1 MFTGVLVVTRIS
13 DWFGYNH
20 TGEKN
25 VTRNDRKNMK
35 QIDIDDELYQYI
47 ASNTQSIGESASTIL
62 RRLLNLSGEKIQ
74 TANVEL
80 TQNNQTA
87 TTSTATL
94 KSSEPSAA
102 ETSKKQTPVARAPV
116 KLARA
121 PVKQKSDNVFN
132 VLNKEELAMQKGV
145 VGRFLFILSAFY
157 RTHKTDFSAV
167 LDIKGRDRVY
177 FATSKEALVNS
188 GSSMNPKNIT
198 DSEYWVMTNSNTT
211 RKKMMLHEVALCL
224 GYSAEQAEKI
234 RDYL

>member
-1 MFTGVLVVTRIS
+1 
-13 DWFGYNH
+13 
-20 TGEKN
+20 
-25 VTRNDRKNMK
+25 MK

-102 ETSKKQTPVARAPV
+102 ETSKKQTPVAHV
-116 KLARA
+116 S
-121 PVKQKSDNVFN
+121 VKQKSDNVFN

>member
-1 MFTGVLVVTRIS
+1 VRVLVVTRIYI
-13 DWFGYNH
+13 WFGYNH
-20 TGEKN
+20 GERKN
-25 VTRNDRKNMK
+25 VARNDRNNMK

-62 RRLLNLSGEKIQ
+62 RRLLNLNGDDNTPVAK
-74 TANVEL
+74 NN
-80 TQNNQTA
+80 QNNQTA
-87 TTSTATL
+87 TQAPLDDTPATND
-94 KSSEPSAA
+94 SHEQ
-102 ETSKKQTPVARAPV
+102 EVVT
-116 KLARA
+116 
-121 PVKQKSDNVFN
+121 PVKQTNANVFN
-132 VLNKEELAMQKGV
+132 ILNKEELAMQKGV

-157 RTHKTDFSAV
+157 RTHKKEFSAV

-177 FATSKEALVNS
+177 FATSKEDLVNS

-224 GYSAEQAEKI
+224 GYSAEQAEEI

>member
-1 MFTGVLVVTRIS
+1 
-13 DWFGYNH
+13 
-20 TGEKN
+20 
-25 VTRNDRKNMK
+25 MK

-80 TQNNQTA
+80 NQNNQTA
-87 TTSTATL
+87 ITTNTLST
-94 KSSEPSAA
+94 SDQVDEP
-102 ETSKKQTPVARAPV
+102 KKVKAPDAV
-116 KLARA
+116 T
-121 PVKQKSDNVFN
+121 PVKQKSANVFN
-132 VLNKEELAMQKGV
+132 ILNKEELAMQKGV

-167 LDIKGRDRVY
+167 LEIKGRDRVY
-177 FATSKEALVNS
+177 FATSKEDLINS

>member
-1 MFTGVLVVTRIS
+1 M
-13 DWFGYNH
+13 
-20 TGEKN
+20 
-25 VTRNDRKNMK
+25 TRNDRKTMK

-62 RRLLNLSGEKIQ
+62 RRLLNMSGEKQ
-74 TANVEL
+74 LTADVEIIKNQQL
-80 TQNNQTA
+80 TTA
-87 TTSTATL
+87 
-94 KSSEPSAA
+94 SAA
-102 ETSKKQTPVARAPV
+102 SSVSVEPELQQADTETPKTVT
-116 KLARA
+116 
-121 PVKQKSDNVFN
+121 PVKQKNANVFN

-157 RTHKTDFSAV
+157 RTHKSDFSAV
-167 LDIKGRDRVY
+167 LDIKGRDRIY
-177 FATSKEALVNS
+177 FATSKEDLVNS

>member
-1 MFTGVLVVTRIS
+1 
-13 DWFGYNH
+13 
-20 TGEKN
+20 
-25 VTRNDRKNMK
+25 MK

-62 RRLLNLSGEKIQ
+62 RRLLNMSGEKQ
-74 TANVEL
+74 LTADVEIIKNQQL
-80 TQNNQTA
+80 TTA
-87 TTSTATL
+87 
-94 KSSEPSAA
+94 SAA
-102 ETSKKQTPVARAPV
+102 SSVSVEPELQQAATDTPKTVT
-116 KLARA
+116 
-121 PVKQKSDNVFN
+121 PVKQKNANVFN

-157 RTHKTDFSAV
+157 RTHKSDFSAV

-177 FATSKEALVNS
+177 FATSKEDLVKS

>member
-1 MFTGVLVVTRIS
+1 MRVLVVTRIS
-13 DWFGYNH
+13 IWFGYNH
-20 TGEKN
+20 GERKN
-25 VTRNDRKNMK
+25 VARNDRNNMK

-62 RRLLNLSGEKIQ
+62 RRLLNLNGDDNTPVAK
-74 TANVEL
+74 NN
-80 TQNNQTA
+80 QNNQLA
-87 TTSTATL
+87 TQDKRDDTQKPNDSLEQEVVT
-94 KSSEPSAA
+94 
-102 ETSKKQTPVARAPV
+102 
-116 KLARA
+116 
-121 PVKQKSDNVFN
+121 PVKQTNANVFN
-132 VLNKEELAMQKGV
+132 ILNKEELAMQKGV

-157 RTHKTDFSAV
+157 RTHKKEFSAV

-177 FATSKEALVNS
+177 FATSKEDLVNS

-224 GYSAEQAEKI
+224 GYTAEQAEEI

>member
-1 MFTGVLVVTRIS
+1 MFVRVLVVTRIYI
-13 DWFGYNH
+13 WFGYNH
-20 TGEKN
+20 GERKN
-25 VTRNDRKNMK
+25 VARNDRNNMK

-62 RRLLNLSGEKIQ
+62 RRLLNLNGDDNTPVAK
-74 TANVEL
+74 NN
-80 TQNNQTA
+80 QNNQTA
-87 TTSTATL
+87 TQAPIDDTPATNDSQEQEAVTL
-94 KSSEPSAA
+94 V
-102 ETSKKQTPVARAPV
+102 KQTNA
-116 KLARA
+116 
-121 PVKQKSDNVFN
+121 NVFN
-132 VLNKEELAMQKGV
+132 ILNKEELAMQKGV

-157 RTHKTDFSAV
+157 RTHKKEFSAV

-177 FATSKEALVNS
+177 FATSKEDLVNS

-224 GYSAEQAEKI
+224 GYSAEQAEEI

>member
-102 ETSKKQTPVARAPV
+102 ETSKKQTPVAHA
-116 KLARA
+116 L
-121 PVKQKSDNVFN
+121 VKQKSDNVFN

>member
-94 KSSEPSAA
+94 KSSEPSAT
-102 ETSKKQTPVARAPV
+102 ETSKKQTPSAVT
-116 KLARA
+116 

>member
-1 MFTGVLVVTRIS
+1 MGVLVVTRIS

-80 TQNNQTA
+80 NQNNQTA
-87 TTSTATL
+87 ITTNTL
-94 KSSEPSAA
+94 LSAEQVAEP
-102 ETSKKQTPVARAPV
+102 TKVKAPDAV
-116 KLARA
+116 T
-121 PVKQKSDNVFN
+121 PVKQKSANVFN
-132 VLNKEELAMQKGV
+132 ILNKEELAMQKGV

-167 LDIKGRDRVY
+167 LEIKGRDRVY
-177 FATSKEALVNS
+177 FATSKEDLVNS

>member
-1 MFTGVLVVTRIS
+1 MFVRVLVVTRIYI
-13 DWFGYNH
+13 WFGYNH
-20 TGEKN
+20 GERKN
-25 VTRNDRKNMK
+25 VARNDRNNMK

-62 RRLLNLSGEKIQ
+62 RRLLNLNGDDNTPVAK
-74 TANVEL
+74 NN
-80 TQNNQTA
+80 QNNQTA
-87 TTSTATL
+87 TQAPLDDTPATND
-94 KSSEPSAA
+94 SHEQ
-102 ETSKKQTPVARAPV
+102 EVVT
-116 KLARA
+116 
-121 PVKQKSDNVFN
+121 PVKQTNANVFN
-132 VLNKEELAMQKGV
+132 ILNKEELAMQKGV

-157 RTHKTDFSAV
+157 RTHKKEFSAV

-177 FATSKEALVNS
+177 FATSKEDLVNS

-224 GYSAEQAEKI
+224 GYSAEQAEEI

>member
-1 MFTGVLVVTRIS
+1 
-13 DWFGYNH
+13 
-20 TGEKN
+20 
-25 VTRNDRKNMK
+25 MK

-80 TQNNQTA
+80 NQNNQTA
-87 TTSTATL
+87 ITTNTL
-94 KSSEPSAA
+94 PSSEQVA
-102 ETSKKQTPVARAPV
+102 EPTKVKAPDAV
-116 KLARA
+116 T
-121 PVKQKSDNVFN
+121 PVKQKSANVFN
-132 VLNKEELAMQKGV
+132 ILNKEELAMQKGV

-167 LDIKGRDRVY
+167 LEIKGRDRVY
-177 FATSKEALVNS
+177 FATSKEDLVNS

>member
-1 MFTGVLVVTRIS
+1 
-13 DWFGYNH
+13 
-20 TGEKN
+20 
-25 VTRNDRKNMK
+25 MK

-62 RRLLNLSGEKIQ
+62 RRLLNLNGDDNTPVAK
-74 TANVEL
+74 NN
-80 TQNNQTA
+80 QNNQTA
-87 TTSTATL
+87 TQAPL
-94 KSSEPSAA
+94 DD
-102 ETSKKQTPVARAPV
+102 TPVTNDSQEQEV
-116 KLARA
+116 VT
-121 PVKQKSDNVFN
+121 PVKQTNANVFN
-132 VLNKEELAMQKGV
+132 ILNKEELAMQKGV

-157 RTHKTDFSAV
+157 RTHKKEFSAV

-177 FATSKEALVNS
+177 FATSKEDLVNS

-224 GYSAEQAEKI
+224 GYSAEQAEEI

>member
-102 ETSKKQTPVARAPV
+102 ETAKKQTP
-116 KLARA
+116 LAHA

-177 FATSKEALVNS
+177 FATSKEDLVNS

>member
-102 ETSKKQTPVARAPV
+102 ETAKKQTP
-116 KLARA
+116 LAVT